1 MSHQLL
7 SSCFAL
13 VMLGAC
19 SLLPGTPEPSAV
31 AVETAETATDAGAS
45 EISAAH
51 VAPAEAALQGPAE
64 RRRPDE
70 AVFAFWK
77 DPEFQR
83 RFAESYVRVS
93 DIEPTAT
100 ASEVELLNEVRQ
112 LMAEQEYDKA
122 ISRLRGRQSDSAS
135 AVIDHTLAGLYFQRD
150 QIEQAEPLEALAVQK
165 APRFRRAWQSL
176 GFMRM
181 RLGRY
186 ADAADAFVRVI
197 ELGGV
202 DAMTYGLLAYANV
215 AAGDFIAAESAY
227 RMAAMLEPARI
238 EWREGLARSFFE
250 QQRYPEAAA
259 LCGALLAKHPERKD
273 LWMNQAKAFLK
284 MNEAA
289 KAAENLEILDRL
301 GHATSEGLALLGDIY
316 INQNLCEPA
325 SKSYLRAIAMPDK
338 VGLDRVMR
346 AARQIAARAAYPEC
360 EALVAG
366 VEKHYAGE
374 FDPAAQKALLK
385 LRAQIAVATG
395 AGEQEAKVLLQ
406 IVDLDPLDGNS
417 LMLLGRY
424 YTRTDDPD
432 RAMLFYQRAAEIE
445 EFAADAKVRH
455 AEILAKLGRYGEALP
470 LLRAAQKLNERPQ
483 VQKLLEDV
491 ERAAGGGRR

>member
-7 SSCFAL
+7 SSCCAL
-13 VMLGAC
+13 VVLGAC
-19 SLLPGTPEPSAV
+19 SLLPGTPARTAV
-31 AVETAETATDAGAS
+31 AVETAETPADAGAPGDA
-45 EISAAH
+45 SAGA
-51 VAPAEAALQGPAE
+51 APAEAALQGPAE
-64 RRRPDE
+64 RRRQDE
-70 AVFAFWK
+70 AVFAFWR

-83 RFAESYVRVS
+83 RFAESYLRVS

-100 ASEVELLNEVRQ
+100 ASEVELMNEVRQ
-112 LMAEQEYDKA
+112 LMAEQEFDKA
-122 ISRLRGRQSDSAS
+122 ISRLRGRQSESAS

-150 QIEQAEPLEALAVQK
+150 QLEQAEPLEALAVQK

-181 RLGRY
+181 RLGRH
-186 ADAADAFVRVI
+186 AAAADAFVRVI

-227 RMAAMLEPARI
+227 RMAAMLEPARV
-238 EWREGLARSFFE
+238 EWREGLVRAFSE

-259 LCGALLAKHPERKD
+259 LCGVLLEKHPERTD

-284 MNEAA
+284 MNEVA

-301 GHATSEGLALLGDIY
+301 GHSTSEGLALLGDIY
-316 INQNLCEPA
+316 VNQSLCEPA
-325 SKSYLRAIAMPDK
+325 SKAYLRAIAMPDK

-346 AARQIAARAAYPEC
+346 AARQIAARGAYAEC
-360 EALVAG
+360 QALVDG
-366 VEKHYAGE
+366 IGQSYAAE
-374 FDPAAQKALLK
+374 LDPAAQKALLK

-395 AGEQEAKVLLQ
+395 AGEEQAKILLE

-432 RAMLFYQRAAEIE
+432 RAMLYYQRAAEIE
-445 EFAADAKVRH
+445 EFAADAKVQH
-455 AEILAKLGRYGEALP
+455 AQVLAKLGRFGEAVP